1 LNATATL
8 IDQPRTA
15 APARKPQLPALT
27 GVRTLLAVNI
37 MLFHFTPPHMQLLY
51 PMINNSF
58 VFVGFFIL
66 LSGYVL
72 AYNYADRP
80 RLVKRDFWIARFARL
95 YPIYLLSLVL
105 FCNMLV
111 AEYHAR
117 SHGEFWAGLIL
128 TPLLMQGWHPMLAT
142 FWNTVAWTLS
152 CEAVLYL
159 LFPWMLKLSW
169 PKSPL
174 KLVLLLL
181 GVWAAGL
188 IPHTLYLIFNPD
200 HLQTPIDR
208 YSYGFWLR
216 ALKYTP
222 GAYICTFVV
231 GITLAK
237 LQAAVR
243 LSPRQ
248 RSLVAALSLL
258 AIFLFFAVAV
268 ERVPYVLMHG
278 GLLVPIFSALVI
290 GLSGPNIFA
299 SAFSVR
305 PLMLLG
311 QASYALFLLHFNF
324 INLLRQYNVPQRLHV
339 EALDPWISY
348 AATLVLAIAAMYL
361 VERPARSFIL
371 RYKSEPQ
378 PAGKEM

>member
-1 LNATATL
+1 
-8 IDQPRTA
+8 
-15 APARKPQLPALT
+15 
-27 GVRTLLAVNI
+27 
-37 MLFHFTPPHMQLLY
+37 MQLLY
-51 PMINNSF
+51 PMINNSY

-80 RLVKRDFWIARFARL
+80 RLVKRDFWLARFARL

-111 AEYHAR
+111 VEYHAR
-117 SHGEFWAGLIL
+117 SAGQFLAGVIL

-152 CEAVLYL
+152 CEAVFYFA
-159 LFPWMLKLSW
+159 FPWMVRLPW
-169 PKSPL
+169 PRTPGRL
-174 KLVLLLL
+174 AALLF
-181 GVWAAGL
+181 GIWCAGL

-200 HLQTPIDR
+200 GLTTPIDR

-222 GAYICTFVV
+222 LSYLCTFLA

-237 LQAAVR
+237 LQST
-243 LSPRQ
+243 LSISGRQ
-248 RSLVAALSLL
+248 RTAIAAGSLL
-258 AIFLFFAVAV
+258 AIAIFFGFAV

-290 GLSGPNIFA
+290 GLSGRNIFA

-324 INLLRQYNVPQRLHV
+324 INLLRQYNIVARLHLA
-339 EALDPWISY
+339 ALDPWISY
-348 AATLVLAIAAMYL
+348 GATLVLAIVAMYF
-361 VERPARSFIL
+361 VERPARKFIL
-371 RYKSEPQ
+371 SYKTEPL

>member
-1 LNATATL
+1 MNATATL
-8 IDQPRTA
+8 IDQPRSA
-15 APARKPQLPALT
+15 APARRPQLPALT

-51 PMINNSF
+51 PMINNSY

-66 LSGYVL
+66 LSGFVL

-80 RLVKRDFWIARFARL
+80 GLIKRDFWLARFARL

-111 AEYHAR
+111 VEYHAR
-117 SHGEFWAGLIL
+117 SPGQFWSGLIL
-128 TPLLMQGWHPMLAT
+128 TPLLLQGWHPLLAT

-152 CEAVLYL
+152 CEAAFYF
-159 LFPWMLKLSW
+159 LFPWLIQLTW
-169 PKSPL
+169 PKSPG

-181 GVWAAGL
+181 GVWGVGL
-188 IPHTLYLIFNPD
+188 VPHTLYLVFNPD
-200 HLQTPIDR
+200 HLQGPIDR

-222 GAYICTFVV
+222 ASYFCTFLA
-231 GITLAK
+231 GIILAK
-237 LQAAVR
+237 LHTTLP
-243 LSPRQ
+243 LSIRQ
-248 RSLVAALSLL
+248 RTAVAALSLL
-258 AIFLFFAVAV
+258 AIAAFFAIAV
-268 ERVPYVLMHG
+268 EHVPYILMHG
-278 GLLVPIFSALVI
+278 GLLVPVFSALVI
-290 GLSGPNIFA
+290 GLSGRNIFA
-299 SAFSVR
+299 SAFSIR

-324 INLLRQYNVPQRLHV
+324 INLLRQYSVPQRLHI

-361 VERPARSFIL
+361 VEQPARKFIL
-371 RYKSEPQ
+371 KYKTERQ